1 LKGILTRDY
10 YDEKTEVQLNTPLS
24 VDFEQARCDPFYGE
38 HFETFRLGKIDEAG
52 WLQWRE
58 AGSLDWEVYRDENS
72 LGQSA
77 RIGSYRSG
85 DETSIS
91 WLISPEWDL
100 RSLSNFG
107 GVWRREP
114 SSDFLYHPMG
124 RYIDWQPISAT
135 LASRGTAS
143 EEWVDS
149 GTITL
154 PSVSHLRLTFVY
166 SGSGKTTSDGNYEL
180 DDLTIYSQD

>member
-10 YDEKTEVQLNTPLS
+10 YDEQTEVQLNTPLS

-124 RYIDWQPISAT
+124 RYNRDAFRNRLAAYFSNTGQSRDSLRRMGRFGNDYASFS
-135 LASRGTAS
+135 LAS
-143 EEWVDS
+143 
-149 GTITL
+149 
-154 PSVSHLRLTFVY
+154 
-166 SGSGKTTSDGNYEL
+166 TTYL
-180 DDLTIYSQD
+180 CLFR